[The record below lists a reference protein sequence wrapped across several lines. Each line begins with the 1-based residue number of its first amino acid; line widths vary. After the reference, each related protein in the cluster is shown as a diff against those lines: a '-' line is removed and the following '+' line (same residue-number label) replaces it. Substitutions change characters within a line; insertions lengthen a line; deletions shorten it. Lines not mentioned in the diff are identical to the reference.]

1 MQIIKTTICHQEKE
15 LIMLVLIILYNR
27 IKQQHYFQYIDWTKT
42 VMLFYISY
50 VGRASVRCEANLC
63 VYISRVPVT
72 SLFTKQQLLPV
83 ISKFDQLTKH
93 PTNK

>member
-1 MQIIKTTICHQEKE
+1 
-15 LIMLVLIILYNR
+15 
-27 IKQQHYFQYIDWTKT
+27 
-42 VMLFYISY
+42 MLFYISY
-50 VGRASVRCEANLC
+50 VGRASLRCEVHLC
-63 VYISRVPVT
+63 VYISHVPV